1 MPNWIG
7 RSIFKPCLP
16 DLGACVYDD
25 PMGELMSLRQQGSVQ
40 EFQDSFEELLNRVE
54 LPESYA
60 ISCFLSGLKEE
71 IQLAV
76 RMFMPKT
83 LSHTYCLAKLEEL
96 KIQAAKKNRP
106 SEGKSFQ
113 SFPKMEYFT
122 GGSIVDSPRKTNG
135 GNSEKASSHLERS
148 GDG

>member
-1 MPNWIG
+1 MP
-7 RSIFKPCLP
+7 
-16 DLGACVYDD
+16 LGKTADFRALAPSWAFNPSD
-25 PMGELMSLRQQGSVQ
+25 
-40 EFQDSFEELLNRVE
+40 VE
-54 LPESYA
+54 TLISESMPG
-60 ISCFLSGLKEE
+60 SCFLSGLKEE

-83 LSHTYCLAKLEEL
+83 LSHTYLLPGQIGGTEDSGGQEE
-96 KIQAAKKNRP
+96 
-106 SEGKSFQ
+106 STFGETYGKSFQ